1 VLPNNL
7 TGAKI
12 GQQVFE
18 VTMKNHNLN
27 RRDFLASSVMLGTA
41 FSMEGT
47 VLAKSTSLLKN
58 EQQAK
63 DSPRSPK
70 SSWHQNVFFGIHSD
84 LHATA
89 YDTELGRELTPELLR
104 ERLLRTHP
112 DWVQTDCKGH
122 PGYTSWPT
130 KVGSTSPGVVKD
142 SLRIYRDV
150 TRDLGIR
157 LGVHYSGV
165 LDARA
170 IELHPEWAAV
180 DVAGQ
185 RDEQVTCRLHGYAE
199 QLMIPQMMEII
210 DTYDVDG
217 FWVDGDN
224 WAALPCWCELCRAE
238 FTRRTGVGEVPTKAG
253 QPHWAEW
260 LAFHRDLFVAYVTR
274 YTNAIH
280 ARKPGCLSVSNWMY
294 SMFEP
299 EAVKAPR

>member
-41 FSMEGT
+41 FSMERT

-63 DSPRSPK
+63 ESPRSPK

-180 DVAGQ
+180 DV
-185 RDEQVTCRLHGYAE
+185 GYAE